1 MQKKVVI
8 THRKHMCDFNF
19 IGNMI
24 HILNQTFSQEC
35 DQKLDDVIYKC
46 KSNQKFLS
54 KCDHFFT
61 LTLFHTSNL

>member
-8 THRKHMCDFNF
+8 THEKHMCDFNF

-35 DQKLDDVIYKC
+35 DQKL
-46 KSNQKFLS
+46 N
-54 KCDHFFT
+54 
-61 LTLFHTSNL
+61 

>member
-8 THRKHMCDFNF
+8 TDGKHMCDFNF

-35 DQKLDDVIYKC
+35 DQKL
-46 KSNQKFLS
+46 NWQ
-54 KCDHFFT
+54 CDLEVWITPKISF
-61 LTLFHTSNL
+61 

>member
-35 DQKLDDVIYKC
+35 DQKLDEVMSVNHTK
-46 KSNQKFLS
+46 NFFLS
-54 KCDHFFT
+54 VITF
-61 LTLFHTSNL
+61 